1 MSVKP
6 IPDGYHVVTPYLIV
20 KGVDKLLDFMQKT
33 FDAKVV
39 ERHAMPD
46 GNVMHAEAKIGDSI
60 VMMGEAMGNF
70 APIPAGMYIYVED
83 TDKTYQKA
91 LAAGATSTM
100 PPADQ
105 FYGDRNA
112 GVKDMCGNQ
121 WWIATR
127 KENLTP
133 QELAKRAE
141 ENMKKKK

>member
-6 IPDGYHVVTPYLIV
+6 IPDRYHVVTPYLIV
-20 KGVDKLLDFMQKT
+20 KGMDKLLDFMQKT

-46 GNVMHAEAKIGDSI
+46 GQVMHAEARIGDSI
-60 VMMGEAMGNF
+60 MMMGEAMGNF

-91 LAAGATSTM
+91 LTAGATSTM

-105 FYGDRNA
+105 FCGDRSA
-112 GVKDMCGNQ
+112 RVKDMCGNQ
-121 WWIATR
+121 WWIATC

-133 QELAKRAE
+133 EELAKRAE
-141 ENMKKKK
+141 ENMKKRK